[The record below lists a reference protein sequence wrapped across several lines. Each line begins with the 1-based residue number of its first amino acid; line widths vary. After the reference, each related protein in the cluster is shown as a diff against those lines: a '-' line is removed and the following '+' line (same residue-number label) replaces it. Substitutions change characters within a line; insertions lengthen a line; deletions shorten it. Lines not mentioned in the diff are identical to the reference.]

1 MHRECKGEAKTLSCE
16 FNISTWVKTYSEAT
30 WLWVSDH
37 NQEALSQFTPD
48 VVSQHVP
55 WVTTGVDQ
63 DAGWMLDVD
72 TRFEQVHIQ
81 AHNGTNTHTNL
92 WHRQPAAANVWTVH
106 RLFLVKIFRIMS
118 EHILREHPV
127 DTLHEISFMEF
138 HLLFLAFFREHIV
151 DCNGRCW
158 VVPWELS
165 TWVIYYVTLH
175 DSPCS

>member
-37 NQEALSQFTPD
+37 NQEALSQSVHTWCCVLTCTLSD
-48 VVSQHVP
+48 HRS
-55 WVTTGVDQ
+55 GS
-63 DAGWMLDVD
+63 GCRMDVD

>member
-1 MHRECKGEAKTLSCE
+1 MRQRHFHVSLIFQLEWKHILRLHDSEWAITIKKSVHTWCCVSTCTLS
-16 FNISTWVKTYSEAT
+16 
-30 WLWVSDH
+30 DH
-37 NQEALSQFTPD
+37 RSGSGCRMD
-48 VVSQHVP
+48 VGC
-55 WVTTGVDQ
+55 WY
-63 DAGWMLDVD
+63 
-72 TRFEQVHIQ
+72 QVHIQ

-92 WHRQPAAANVWTVH
+92 WHPQPAAANVWTVH